1 MMGSHLK
8 SETSLEQLTSLT
20 AGGARIAKE
29 PAAEV
34 TETG

>member
-8 SETSLEQLTSLT
+8 SETSLEPLPSLT
-20 AGGARIAKE
+20 ASGARIAKE

-34 TETG
+34 KRST